1 MEIIRANKT
10 VFDGETSLNNL
21 KRSFD
26 ELAEYLCR
34 SQSFP
39 HGAILLTGT
48 GVVPPD
54 EFTLTADDLIR
65 IHISGIGT
73 LENPVAVIYNG

>member
-1 MEIIRANKT
+1 
-10 VFDGETSLNNL
+10 VFSGETSVGQI

-26 ELAEYLCR
+26 SLAEFLFR

-39 HGAILLTGT
+39 HGAVLLTGT

-54 EFTLTADDLIR
+54 NFTLAAGDRVRIR
-65 IHISGIGT
+65 ISGIGT
-73 LENPVAVIYNG
+73 LENPVAVV

>member
-1 MEIIRANKT
+1 ML
-10 VFDGETSLNNL
+10 F
-21 KRSFD
+21 RSFPS
-26 ELAEYLCR
+26 LAEFLFR

-54 EFTLTADDLIR
+54 NFTLAPDDRVR
-65 IHISGIGT
+65 IHISGIGA
-73 LENPVAVIYNG
+73 LENPVVIV